1 MITDDQGK
9 LQTSYDYDAFGN
21 ALNTAQPNSTINHRY
36 VGEYLDEDS
45 GFYHL
50 RARDYDPKIGRFI
63 SRDSFEGVKNNPIT
77 LNPYLYANADPVNGV
92 DPSGHMVLL
101 EINISLSTRSWAH
114 INTLLNLY
122 NKIDKAL
129 VIYQSAIALKN
140 ASNYFS
146 LQIFQELLKG
156 AKKDKGFIN
165 AITNYDLAMANLGS
179 NIPNIIAGITNGEVK
194 AKVIEFIKGSK
205 NNLLIFGPTPT
216 REVPW
221 ISSSRISIGEI
232 TLAKSRRKIQLET
245 GRASQ
250 QGGRLIGLG
259 HTFGNRPNFGQWF
272 RMDWHPI
279 HGNEDFV
286 SGDYHYHWNINKK

>member
-50 RARDYDPKIGRFI
+50 RSRDYDPKIGRFI
-63 SRDSFEGVKNNPIT
+63 SRDSFEGLKNNPIT
-77 LNPYLYANADPVNGV
+77 LNPYLYANSDPVNGV
-92 DPSGHMVLL
+92 DPSGHMVF
-101 EINISLSTRSWAH
+101 IDVNISLPSQAWVH
-114 INTLLNLY
+114 INALLNLY

-129 VIYQSAIALKN
+129 VIYQSVIALKN

-146 LQIFQELLKG
+146 SPIYQGLLKG

-165 AITNYDLAMANLGS
+165 AMTNYDLAMANLGS
-179 NIPNIIAGITNGEVK
+179 NIPHIIAGITNGEGK
-194 AKVIEFIKGSK
+194 AKAIEFIKSPK
-205 NNLLIFGPTPT
+205 NNLLIYGPTPLKGK
-216 REVPW
+216 PW
-221 ISSSRISIGEI
+221 IPSVKINIGEI
-232 TLAKSRRKIQLET
+232 TLAKSHRKIQLEI
-245 GRASQ
+245 GKVKK

-259 HTFGNRPNFGQWF
+259 HSQGETKKAGHKQWF
-272 RMDWHPI
+272 RMDWHDV
-279 HGNEDFV
+279 HGNEDL
-286 SGDYHYHWNINKK
+286 I